1 MNEMLAAATTYAEL
15 GYAVFPCLSGE
26 KRPLTEHGCRDAT
39 LDIDR
44 VTEWWTTW
52 PGANIAIA
60 TDGLIVIDVDGDSNP
75 WLRDDPEK
83 LLELAQAPI
92 ALTPNGGRHY
102 VFRAAK
108 GKRIRGSASRLADR
122 VDIRADG
129 NYIVVAPSV
138 LAGGKAY
145 RWVAALDLP
154 VESLPEPP
162 NWLQNQLDR
171 LASGQS
177 AAGMV
182 RPDAKAPTITAG
194 ARNSSL
200 ASVAGWMR
208 RYGFSAR
215 VMRSALH
222 EFNVERCQPP
232 LESQEVDEI
241 VASVARYEPSEVGQR
256 LAEGF
261 LQGPTGMPGA
271 LTPLPVD
278 ALVQSYPQLRPP
290 LIHGLLRQGETMNI
304 ISAPKIGKSWL
315 ATDLA
320 LAVCTGR
327 TWLGS
332 FATETGDVLLLDNEL
347 HCETSAH
354 RIPKVAAARGI
365 ELSEL
370 SGRFFVQNLRGQL
383 RDIFGLHE
391 YFSELKSGS
400 FRLIILDAFYRF
412 MPVDKDE
419 NDNGTMANIYN
430 YLDAYAQRLGC
441 SFVLIHH
448 TSKGNQSGKSLTDVG
463 AGAGSQSRATDAHL
477 VLRQHE
483 MDDVVVLDAA
493 VRSWPP
499 VRSRCLRW
507 DFPVWHSADELDPAL
522 LRPERPR
529 RKPRFDSDMAD
540 TKHDAVEWTP
550 QTFTEAFVT
559 DAPKSRAVI
568 LAEAASNGL
577 SQWKAERLLRNA
589 EATDLVHR
597 WDSGRNRQSAFAL
610 LPQPSLI
617 PANS

>member
-1 MNEMLAAATTYAEL
+1 M
-15 GYAVFPCLSGE
+15 
-26 KRPLTEHGCRDAT
+26 
-39 LDIDR
+39 
-44 VTEWWTTW
+44 
-52 PGANIAIA
+52 
-60 TDGLIVIDVDGDSNP
+60 
-75 WLRDDPEK
+75 
-83 LLELAQAPI
+83 
-92 ALTPNGGRHY
+92 
-102 VFRAAK
+102 
-108 GKRIRGSASRLADR
+108 
-122 VDIRADG
+122 
-129 NYIVVAPSV
+129 
-138 LAGGKAY
+138 
-145 RWVAALDLP
+145 
-154 VESLPEPP
+154 
-162 NWLQNQLDR
+162 
-171 LASGQS
+171 
-177 AAGMV
+177 
-182 RPDAKAPTITAG
+182 
-194 ARNSSL
+194 
-200 ASVAGWMR
+200 
-208 RYGFSAR
+208 
-215 VMRSALH
+215 
-222 EFNVERCQPP
+222 
-232 LESQEVDEI
+232 
-241 VASVARYEPSEVGQR
+241 
-256 LAEGF
+256 
-261 LQGPTGMPGA
+261 
-271 LTPLPVD
+271 
-278 ALVQSYPQLRPP
+278 
-290 LIHGLLRQGETMNI
+290 

-332 FATETGDVLLLDNEL
+332 FATEIGDVLLLDNEL

-365 ELSEL
+365 ELKEL
-370 SGRFFVQNLRGQL
+370 SGRFFVQNFRGQL
-383 RDIFGLHE
+383 RDIFGLHD
-391 YFSELKSGS
+391 YFTQLEPGS

-529 RKPRFDSDMAD
+529 RKSRFEAELSDSKAD
-540 TKHDAVEWTP
+540 VFGWTP
-550 QTFTEAFVT
+550 QSFIEAFISET
-559 DAPKSRAVI
+559 PKSRAVI
-568 LAEAASNGL
+568 LAEAANSGL

-589 EATDLVHR
+589 EATELVHR